1 MFQSKNVIMA
11 QDHSHGGGHASGHEG
26 GHHIVPLKTYLMV
39 LAVLMIL
46 TVLTVAVA
54 KPVSGF
60 DAGILN
66 AFIAFAI
73 ASVKAGLVLA
83 IFMGL
88 KYDNKLHLAIFLT
101 GVFFL
106 IVMFAF
112 SVLDIYTRLHVTSTL

>member
-1 MFQSKNVIMA
+1 MSDK
-11 QDHSHGGGHASGHEG
+11 G
-26 GHHIVPLKTYLMV
+26 GHHIVPLKTYLYV
-39 LAVLMIL
+39 LLALFGL

-60 DAGILN
+60 DAGLLN
-66 AFIAFAI
+66 AFIAFTI
-73 ASVKAGLVLA
+73 ATVKAALVLA

-88 KYDNKLHLAIFLT
+88 KYDNKLNLAIILS

-112 SVLDIYTRLHVTSTL
+112 SVLDIYTRIHVNSTL

>member
-1 MFQSKNVIMA
+1 MS
-11 QDHSHGGGHASGHEG
+11 QDKKSTISHGHSHSGSHDNG
-26 GHHIVPLKTYLMV
+26 GHHIVPLKTYIQV
-39 LAVLMIL
+39 LAILVVLTI
-46 TVLTVAVA
+46 LTVAVA

-73 ASVKAGLVLA
+73 ASVKAALVLA

-88 KYDNKLHLAIFLT
+88 KYDNKLHLAIILT

-112 SVLDIYTRLHVTSTL
+112 SVLDIYTRIHNTSTL

>member
-1 MFQSKNVIMA
+1 M
-11 QDHSHGGGHASGHEG
+11 SHHNHESGG
-26 GHHIVPLKTYLMV
+26 GHHIVPVSTYVKV
-39 LAVLMIL
+39 LFALLVL

-60 DAGILN
+60 DAGVFN

-88 KYDNKLHLAIFLT
+88 KYDNKLHLAIFGT
-101 GVFFL
+101 AIFFL

-112 SVLDIYTRLHVTSTL
+112 SVLDIYSRIPINSTL